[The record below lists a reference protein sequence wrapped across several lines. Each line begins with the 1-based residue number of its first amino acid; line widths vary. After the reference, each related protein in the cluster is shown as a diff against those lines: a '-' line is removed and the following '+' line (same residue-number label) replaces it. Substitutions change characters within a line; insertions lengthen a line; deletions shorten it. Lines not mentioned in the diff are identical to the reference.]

1 MRSQFSSSK
10 VLFVYITSNLF
21 RFHPSGTCG
30 AFDIMSEHCQNN
42 MDSCREFFD
51 YCMKRSQAE
60 KDGRSLEPDLRYVLP
75 GLGKDTVDSIIP

>member
-1 MRSQFSSSK
+1 
-10 VLFVYITSNLF
+10 
-21 RFHPSGTCG
+21 
-30 AFDIMSEHCQNN
+30 MSEHCQNN

-75 GLGKDTVDSIIP
+75 GLGKEKVVSTLETLVAIIQSKPVIG